1 MLTGDALLAKVK
13 ELTIMEPTKPVSREQ
28 SIGRTQREMIDKEQQ
43 IRVKIL
49 PQLESLS
56 DNLIDCHDNGT
67 AKYFGRKLDKITEE
81 LITILNQED
90 T

>member
-13 ELTIMEPTKPVSREQ
+13 ELTIMKPTKPVSREQ
-28 SIGRTQREMIDKEQQ
+28 SIGRTQRGMIDKERQ

-49 PQLESLS
+49 PQLESVS
-56 DNLIDCHDNGT
+56 DYLIDCHDNGT
-67 AKYFGRKLDKITEE
+67 AKHLGRKLDKITEE
-81 LITILNQED
+81 LVTILNQED

>member
-28 SIGRTQREMIDKEQQ
+28 SIGRTQRGIIDKL

-67 AKYFGRKLDKITEE
+67 AKRFGRKLDKITEE